1 MAKRLEVS
9 PFNSQ
14 LTILDFRKILK
25 RILQVAGILLAII
38 LVGIFIM
45 MNFVFPDFYKS
56 EQEQIEIITERGQER
71 PTFGTYLVG
80 EQNIHYTH
88 VGDTIKPLVLFV
100 HGSPGS
106 SDAFLRYLA
115 DTSLSKVCQMVTVDR
130 PGFGESSGKGEPS
143 MERQAAVLKPI
154 VEKYGFGKKVLLV
167 GHSLGG
173 PVIARMAMD
182 YEELLDG
189 LIILAGSIDPELE
202 PNEWFRPA
210 LQYAPAKW
218 FLNRPFIASNIEIM
232 PLEDELTEMLPLWKN
247 ITIPVTVLQGTKDKL
262 VPVGNADFAEKMLV
276 NSRKVDIQKIEGE
289 NHFFIW
295 TQPEIVNQ
303 AIFTLLK

>member
-1 MAKRLEVS
+1 ME
-9 PFNSQ
+9 FN
-14 LTILDFRKILK
+14 FKKILK
-25 RILQVAGILLAII
+25 RVLQVTGILVAII
-38 LVGIFIM
+38 LIAIFIM

-56 EQEQIEIITERGQER
+56 EQDQIEIITERGQEQ
-71 PTFGTYLVG
+71 PTFGAYKVG
-80 EQNIHYTH
+80 EQKIHYTH
-88 VGDTIKPLVLFV
+88 VGDTSKPLVLFV

-130 PGFGESSGKGEPS
+130 PGFGESSGEGEPS
-143 MERQAAVLKPI
+143 IERQAAVLKPI
-154 VEKYGFGKKVLLV
+154 VEKYGKNKKVLLV

-173 PVIARMAMD
+173 PVIVRMAMD

-210 LQYAPAKW
+210 LKYPPAKW
-218 FLNRPFIASNIEIM
+218 FLNRPFMASNVEIM
-232 PLEDELTEMLPLWKN
+232 PLEDELSEMLPLWKN
-247 ITIPVTVLQGTKDKL
+247 ITIPVTVLQGMDDML
-262 VPVGNADFAEKMLV
+262 VPAGNADFAKKVLV
-276 NSRKVDIQKIEGE
+276 NSRKLDIQKIEAE

-295 TQPEIVNQ
+295 TQPELVNQ
-303 AIFTLLK
+303 AIFTQLK